1 MIYMTNKIVAIQ
13 GDNLKKINIKTDT
26 TIFLAN
32 EAQNKGYK
40 LFYYY
45 QENLSNIRGKTV
57 SEGYFI
63 KIDYSKKKRNPRF
76 NYINVN
82 VIRHCIFINNCSL
95 YCCENICLYL
105 CLPLNT

>member
-40 LFYYY
+40 LFYYC
-45 QENLSNIRGKTV
+45 L
-57 SEGYFI
+57 
-63 KIDYSKKKRNPRF
+63 
-76 NYINVN
+76 
-82 VIRHCIFINNCSL
+82 L
-95 YCCENICLYL
+95 YTSDAADDC
-105 CLPLNT
+105 

>member
-1 MIYMTNKIVAIQ
+1 MTNKIVAIQ

-45 QENLSNIRGKTV
+45 PENLSNIRGKTV

-63 KIDYSKKKRNPRF
+63 KIDYSKKKFYKIIKKSNHLKAGSRNSKRGLGCHQHS
-76 NYINVN
+76 
-82 VIRHCIFINNCSL
+82 RWHQK
-95 YCCENICLYL
+95 
-105 CLPLNT
+105 

>member
-45 QENLSNIRGKTV
+45 PENLSNIRGKTV

-63 KIDYSKKKRNPRF
+63 KIDYYTGIANKHQATCPWSLTVIAKKRLGH
-76 NYINVN
+76 VN
-82 VIRHCIFINNCSL
+82 L
-95 YCCENICLYL
+95 
-105 CLPLNT
+105 

>member
-45 QENLSNIRGKTV
+45 PENLSNIRGKTV

-63 KIDYSKKKRNPRF
+63 KIDYSKKKFYKILKNQ
-76 NYINVN
+76 N
-82 VIRHCIFINNCSL
+82 
-95 YCCENICLYL
+95 
-105 CLPLNT
+105 

>member
-26 TIFLAN
+26 IFLAN

-45 QENLSNIRGKTV
+45 PENLSNIRGKTV
-57 SEGYFI
+57 SEGYLLKLIIQKRNFI
-63 KIDYSKKKRNPRF
+63 KF
-76 NYINVN
+76 
-82 VIRHCIFINNCSL
+82 
-95 YCCENICLYL
+95 
-105 CLPLNT
+105 